1 MMDFQMKK
9 NQVKDPEEEERKR
22 RARLRGELKDEEEE
36 EDEDWDPECITAV
49 TYTNDNSGQFIVGSI
64 NRYAGYYYKCEFGS
78 ERPLE
83 AYPMPATTKINFMNF
98 NAMND
103 TLIIGFMNGDIRL
116 STPEFPMNF
125 LSIKQHDG
133 YSGHITSA
141 KMSHDERFIV
151 SSGSD
156 GLIFIHLID
165 KFMIQQE
172 ARFDPR
178 AGIDG
183 IEFMPE
189 AQKKQSLIDA
199 VDRFQEE
206 N

>member
-1 MMDFQMKK
+1 
-9 NQVKDPEEEERKR
+9 
-22 RARLRGELKDEEEE
+22 
-36 EDEDWDPECITAV
+36 
-49 TYTNDNSGQFIVGSI
+49 
-64 NRYAGYYYKCEFGS
+64 
-78 ERPLE
+78 
-83 AYPMPATTKINFMNF
+83 MPATTQINFMNF

-103 TLIIGFMNGDIRL
+103 TLVIGFKNGDIRL
-116 STPEFPMNF
+116 STPEFPKNH

-178 AGIDG
+178 DGIDG

-199 VDRFQEE
+199 VVKFQDENQTNIPEVDKQIDKVDESLLAITLRIPKDTPDIIDETIYSIQQAKLRTEE
-206 N
+206 DHRLKMAEEKKQ